1 MPKITCVS
9 DAMRVIRDIL
19 VRPVSELSLS
29 RGNSGFEIDR
39 TSVNTYMES
48 VRRKPVSDPYTALS
62 ETLNFASNARIWEN
76 HEFRFSKQLLSITH
90 DLLMSK
96 SSPVSTRMDMNGKHV
111 VLTNPDIDE
120 AVRHVLR
127 GAHVTV
133 ACLDQFR
140 FSTDMH
146 VRQALES
153 PASVVQSMLYSREL
167 IASADAVFNRTSETH
182 VPDILAGLRLLR
194 PFLDTRRM
202 FELDEQ
208 KLETL
213 NFLDPKSASA
223 TESAIHEAMEV
234 ITGLDG
240 ACLQAASLDLLLT
253 ARSPLPEFVVKHAC
267 LAGLSPLDRPDK
279 NRLIIVGQHE
289 HESVRRFSRTA
300 ETVLGFTVRR
310 IGEMDPGALR
320 DVVVGD
326 LHSCSDRRVE
336 QRVISSFDSDPF
348 VLASQHLVSSS
359 TPAKIHSLEFKTL
372 SCKKPA
378 NDEAQI

>member
-1 MPKITCVS
+1 MSKFTSVS
-9 DAMRVIRDIL
+9 DAMRVIRTHL
-19 VRPVSELSLS
+19 VCPVSEISIT
-29 RGNSGFEIDR
+29 RGTPGFEIDR
-39 TSVNTYMES
+39 TSVKTYMES
-48 VRRKPVSDPYTALS
+48 VRRKPVSDPYTALTQ
-62 ETLNFASNARIWEN
+62 TLNFASNARIWEN
-76 HEFRFSKQLLSITH
+76 HEFRLSKQLLSITH
-90 DLLMSK
+90 ELLTSK
-96 SSPVSTRMDMNGKHV
+96 SSAVSSRMDMNGKHV
-111 VLTNPDIDE
+111 VLTNPDIYE
-120 AVRHVLR
+120 AIRHALR

-133 ACLDQFR
+133 ASLDQFC

-146 VRQALES
+146 VRRALES
-153 PASVVQSMLYSREL
+153 PASVVQSMPYNREL
-167 IASADAVFNRTSETH
+167 IASADTLVNGISEMH
-182 VPDILAGLRLLR
+182 IPDILAGLRLLR

-202 FELDEQ
+202 FELDED

-240 ACLQAASLDLLLT
+240 ACVQAASLDLLLT

-267 LAGLSPLDRPDK
+267 LAGLSPLDRPEK

-300 ETVLGFTVRR
+300 ERVLGFTVQR

-320 DVVVGD
+320 GTVVGD
-326 LHSCSDRRVE
+326 SHSCSQPRVE

-348 VLASQHLVSSS
+348 MLASQHVVPSS
-359 TPAKIHSLEFKTL
+359 TPAKIYSLEFKTL
-372 SCKKPA
+372 GCKKPA
-378 NDEAQI
+378 NEEAQI